1 MNTIT
6 KTVTFFG
13 SCAANSSLVLSSSRI
28 SSPFTV
34 RTIKAS
40 FALNTNRLLQL
51 KFFISPDPSCPTTG
65 EPTGFNILEE
75 YGQVSYI
82 VGDDEQKVLDH
93 NAESQTF
100 PKWLK
105 VYAVNSDGFE
115 HTVDVQ
121 ITIELS
127 DKG

>member
-1 MNTIT
+1 MPTII
-6 KTVTFFG
+6 KTISFFG
-13 SCAANSSLVLSSSRI
+13 TCAANSSLVLSSPRI

-34 RTIKAS
+34 KTIKAS

-51 KFFISPDPSCPTTG
+51 KFFTSPDPSCPTTG

-75 YGQVSYI
+75 YGQVDYI
-82 VGDDEQKVLDH
+82 VGDDEQKILEH
-93 NAESQTF
+93 NAVVSTF
-100 PKWLK
+100 PKWVK
-105 VYAVNSDGFE
+105 VYAVNTDGFE
-115 HTVDVQ
+115 HTIDVL